1 MATDQQVNDFK
12 ATIMWQQSNIGNII
26 VNLLGVEGREGNED
40 YLFKFKLINIY
51 SNIIIDYFSQSPYNV
66 GNFFTI
72 DEIQEVILRLN
83 HLMRTNY
90 SIEL

>member
-1 MATDQQVNDFK
+1 MATDQQINDFK
-12 ATIMWQQSNIGNII
+12 ATIMWQQSNIGNTI

-40 YLFKFKLINIY
+40 YLLKFNLINIY
-51 SNIIIDYFSQSPYNV
+51 SNIIIDYFSQSPYNI

>member
-1 MATDQQVNDFK
+1 MATDQDINDFK
-12 ATIMWQQSNIGNII
+12 ATIMWQQSNIGNTI
-26 VNLLGVEGREGNED
+26 VNLLGIEGREGNED
-40 YLFKFKLINIY
+40 LLFKYNLINIY
-51 SNIIIDYFSQSPYNV
+51 GNIIIDYFSQSPYNAN
-66 GNFFTI
+66 NFFTV